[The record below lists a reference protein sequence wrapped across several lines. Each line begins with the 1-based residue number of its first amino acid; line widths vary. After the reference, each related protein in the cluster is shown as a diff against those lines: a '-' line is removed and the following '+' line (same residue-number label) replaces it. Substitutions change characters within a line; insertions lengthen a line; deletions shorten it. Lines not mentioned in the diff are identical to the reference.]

1 MRNNHRS
8 APLVGLLLLGTTAAQ
23 AAEPYAGVNVGQLS
37 QVQSE
42 TLLYQAQ
49 AERAKAKRTVEAEG
63 DSLTPP
69 TPRAQPGAVP
79 VSAQAPE
86 TLPVVKSILGSR
98 GSMRAVLLYSGGLEV
113 NAYLGGGELPGGY
126 TVSALTL
133 DRVELTRNGQ
143 RYPLGFSNQEPAAT
157 GTPSTTRSGVPV
169 APGLPGRF

>member
-1 MRNNHRS
+1 MRNSHRRV
-8 APLVGLLLLGTTAAQ
+8 PLLGLLLLGATAAQ
-23 AAEPYAGVNVGQLS
+23 AAEPYAGVSVGQLS

-42 TLLYQAQ
+42 TLLYQAM
-49 AERAKAKRTVEAEG
+49 AERAKAKRALEAEG
-63 DSLTPP
+63 GSLTSP
-69 TPRAQPGAVP
+69 TPRAQPGAAP

>member
-1 MRNNHRS
+1 MRNSHRRVLL
-8 APLVGLLLLGTTAAQ
+8 AGLLLGATAAQ
-23 AAEPYAGVNVGQLS
+23 AAEPYAGVSVGQLS

-42 TLLYQAQ
+42 TLLYQAM
-49 AERAKAKRTVEAEG
+49 AERAKAKRALEAEG

-69 TPRAQPGAVP
+69 TPRAQPGAMP

-143 RYPLGFSNQEPAAT
+143 RYPLGFSNQEPVAT
-157 GTPSTTRSGVPV
+157 GTPSITRGGVPG
-169 APGLPGRF
+169 APSLPGRF